1 MARLTARLWR
11 VLTHNIN
18 IKECKTMIKR
28 TRKPVRRQTRRFE
41 SRGIRRR
48 FNEAEES
55 NVIYTADFAD
65 FWSEETTYEGGDIGG
80 GTEWE
85 IRLDLESNTLEG
97 LFDKIQK
104 KLYMYSDDE
113 DYSWSVQLSEMNG
126 WTSFEVNYLGDEQNS
141 PASKRQIEA
150 WKDGDE
156 TLWSVYGSVR
166 VKKTVKPSNVPDE
179 EMEAF
184 ARANGLDIQ

>member
-1 MARLTARLWR
+1 
-11 VLTHNIN
+11 
-18 IKECKTMIKR
+18 MIKR
-28 TRKPVRRQTRRFE
+28 IRRTTRKNENRSRRFE
-41 SRGIRRR
+41 SRNLRRR
-48 FNEAEES
+48 FNEAEKS
-55 NVIYTADFAD
+55 NVIYTAKFAD
-65 FWSEETTYEGGDIGG
+65 FYSEETTYEGGDIGG

-85 IRLDLESNTLEG
+85 IKLDLQSNTLEG

-104 KLYMYSDDE
+104 ELYMYADDE
-113 DYSWSVQLSEMNG
+113 DYDWSVQLSEMNG

-156 TLWSVYGSVR
+156 TLWSVYGSIQ

-179 EMEAF
+179 EMEAL
-184 ARANGLDIQ
+184 AKRLGLNIQ